1 MRACIVQLSN
11 LHACMVT
18 MEQTHAIMYLKGME
32 RHPEKAV
39 KAAPTESARNVKKSL
54 DEYTALAHK
63 IAVLKAREQ
72 TRMVRDLL
80 CRYCVVPV
88 LPKALFAAH
97 GYPQEANESPGI
109 QPFSAKYRGFCFGGR

>member
-1 MRACIVQLSN
+1 
-11 LHACMVT
+11 